1 MPRCKNC
8 KKTFKPRFFLD
19 KYCQEEVC
27 QDLMIKKAREK
38 VAKKQKKELAERL
51 KVMKVESHST
61 DNKNKLGDEIN
72 KLARMID
79 AKFKVVN
86 CIDCGKLMD
95 KEKNQ
100 IDACHLI
107 SKGSN
112 STLRWHL
119 HNLHSGHNHCN
130 FHSSK
135 HEVNYRKN
143 LAIRYGNEYLEMI
156 DGLPLVYKTIKLTSF
171 EVVEKLKIVR
181 KLIRDFETLE
191 FENPIAAR
199 TLLNKV
205 IGIYDKD

>member
-1 MPRCKNC
+1 
-8 KKTFKPRFFLD
+8 
-19 KYCQEEVC
+19 
-27 QDLMIKKAREK
+27 
-38 VAKKQKKELAERL
+38 
-51 KVMKVESHST
+51 
-61 DNKNKLGDEIN
+61 
-72 KLARMID
+72 MID
-79 AKFKVVN
+79 AKFKIVN
-86 CIDCGKLMD
+86 CIDCDKLMD

-130 FHSSK
+130 FYSSK
-135 HEVNYRKN
+135 HESNYRKN

-156 DGLPLVYKTIKLTSF
+156 NGLPLVYKTIKLSSF
-171 EVVEKLKIVR
+171 EIVEKLKIVR

-191 FENPIAAR
+191 FESPIAAR